1 VKVRENTVIKDIYNA
16 HLIESKYGF
25 KTQFLASE
33 ALRCDQAIRQAHP
46 GHVPENSDDG
56 PYDVCTFQLPICNLQ
71 DECKFLLD
79 TCQNSTHHMAG
90 LSLRMLMSVIIFR
103 IVADLQQLL
112 QDGKSIVEVCR
123 EDVGLAI

>member
-1 VKVRENTVIKDIYNA
+1 
-16 HLIESKYGF
+16 
-25 KTQFLASE
+25 
-33 ALRCDQAIRQAHP
+33 
-46 GHVPENSDDG
+46 
-56 PYDVCTFQLPICNLQ
+56 
-71 DECKFLLD
+71 
-79 TCQNSTHHMAG
+79 MAG